1 MTGEAP
7 LVINSQTD
15 SPATKDQPGPRV
27 VVMGV
32 SGCGKTTIGD
42 LVARE
47 LGVPFLDG
55 DSLHPVENVAKM
67 AAGTPLTDEDRWPW
81 LATVGS
87 ELAAAGNGGLVLAC
101 SALRRSYRDAIR
113 AQAPDTVFLHLHGSK
128 EVLGSRLEG
137 RSGHFMP
144 AALLESQLAT
154 LEPLEADEAGILV
167 DIAGPVAQVVSD
179 ALSGIAAAATAAA
192 AVSPA
197 GASAPGSQGATRT
210 QGRQFDVDLKAAPF
224 NLDDAAV
231 DWVNSTLESMT
242 LEEKIGQLFINHN
255 NDYSPEYLDGVLE
268 NYHVGGMRYRPGPSG
283 AVQEHIRYAQSK
295 SKVPLLVASNPEM
308 GGAGSCDD
316 GTFVSTHLQAGS
328 HPDKSIARKMGQV
341 AGVETAALGCNWA
354 FAPIVDIHYN
364 WRNTVIS
371 TRSFGNTPEIVVER
385 AKEYFDGISESPT
398 ACAMK
403 HFPGDGVDERD
414 QHVVTSY
421 NTFGY
426 DEWNRTYGHVYR
438 EMIGHGVQ
446 SIMIGHIG
454 APELSRHFRPGMA
467 DKDVM
472 PATLAPELLQ
482 DLLRGEL
489 GFNGL
494 ILTDASQMIG
504 LTQAMKR
511 RDLVPATIAAGCDMF
526 LFFRNPAEDFG
537 YMLDGYKSGVITE
550 QRLHDALR
558 RILALKASLGLHV
571 KARDELVPATDA
583 LARIGSAEH
592 RAVAAEVADKT
603 VTLVKDTATNL
614 PITPETHKRIR
625 LYGISGDSDFTRA
638 DPLAYLDKVKDELEK
653 AGFEVHLFKTAAQ
666 REAAGETDVNF
677 MSVISEE
684 ATGDYADKYDAAFIF
699 ANVKGFAQEAAI
711 RIKWSTPMAAEIPWY
726 VTEVPTV
733 FVSLNQPNHLID
745 VPMVRT
751 AIHTHADSVEAI
763 RATIEKI
770 MGKSEF
776 QGTFNE
782 NVFCDSFDTRL

>member
-1 MTGEAP
+1 
-7 LVINSQTD
+7 
-15 SPATKDQPGPRV
+15 
-27 VVMGV
+27 MGV

-47 LGVPFLDG
+47 LGVPFLDA

-101 SALRRSYRDAIR
+101 SALKRSYRDAIR

-144 AALLESQLAT
+144 ATLLASQLAT
-154 LEPLEADEAGILV
+154 LEPLEADEAGVVV
-167 DIAGPVAQVVSD
+167 DIAGPVAQVVAD
-179 ALSGIAAAATAAA
+179 ALAGIAT
-192 AVSPA
+192 AVSGAVVSSSDGTA
-197 GASAPGSQGATRT
+197 GGAGTRN
-210 QGRQFDVDLKAAPF
+210 RQFDVDLKAAPF
-224 NLDDAAV
+224 NLDDAAIT
-231 DWVNSTLESMT
+231 WVNTTLDSMT

-268 NYHVGGMRYRPGPSG
+268 NFHVGGMRYRPGPSA
-283 AVQEHIRYAQSK
+283 AVQEHIRHAQSK

-328 HPDKSIARKMGQV
+328 HPDKSIARQMGQV

-454 APELSRHFRPGMA
+454 APGLSRHFRPGMA
-467 DKDVM
+467 DKDIL

-511 RDLVPATIAAGCDMF
+511 KDLVPATIAAGCDMF
-526 LFFRNPAEDFG
+526 LFFRNPEEDFG
-537 YMLDGYKSGVITE
+537 YMLDGYKSGIITE

-558 RILALKASLGLHV
+558 RILALKASLGLHL
-571 KARDELVPATDA
+571 KDRNELVPPVEA
-583 LARIGSAEH
+583 LAKIGSEAH
-592 RAVAAEVADKT
+592 RAVAAEIADKT
-603 VTLVKDTATNL
+603 VTLVKDTAHNL
-614 PITPETHKRIR
+614 PIRPETHKRIR
-625 LYGISGDSDFTRA
+625 LYGISGGSDFTRA
-638 DPLAYLDKVKDELEK
+638 DPLAYLDTVKDELEK
-653 AGFEVHLFKTAAQ
+653 AGFEVHLFKTADQ
-666 REAAGETDVNF
+666 RQAAGETGVNF

-684 ATGDYADKYDAAFIF
+684 ATGDYADKYDAAFVF

-745 VPMVRT
+745 VPMVKT
-751 AIHTHADSVEAI
+751 AIHAHAGSVEAI

-770 MGKSEF
+770 MGKSGF

>member
-1 MTGEAP
+1 MTGEGRP
-7 LVINSQTD
+7 VKKHRI
-15 SPATKDQPGPRV
+15 

-47 LGVPFLDG
+47 LGVAFLDG

-67 AAGTPLTDEDRWPW
+67 AAGTPLTDDDRWPW
-81 LATVGS
+81 LATVGA
-87 ELAAAGNGGLVLAC
+87 ELAAAGDGGLVLAC

-113 AQAPDTVFLHLHGSK
+113 EQAPDTVFLHLHGSK
-128 EVLGSRLEG
+128 EVLRARTEG
-137 RSGHFMP
+137 RTGHFMP
-144 AALLESQLAT
+144 PALLDSQLAT
-154 LEPLEADEAGILV
+154 LEPLDADEPGIKV
-167 DIAGPVAQVVSD
+167 DIAAPVQQVVLE
-179 ALSGIAAAATAAA
+179 ALAGLA
-192 AVSPA
+192 AVGPSAERSA
-197 GASAPGSQGATRT
+197 GGAAGT
-210 QGRQFDVDLKAAPF
+210 QPRQFDVDLQAAPF
-224 NLDDAAV
+224 NLDDDAV
-231 DWVNSTLESMT
+231 AWVDSTIAGMS

-255 NDYSPEYLDGVLE
+255 NGYSPEYLDGVLE
-268 NYHVGGMRYRPGPSG
+268 NYHVGGMRYRPGPSA

-295 SKVPLLVASNPEM
+295 TRIPLLVASNPEM

-328 HPDKSIARKMGQV
+328 HPDKAIARQMGRV
-341 AGVETAALGCNWA
+341 AGIETAALGCNWA

-371 TRSFGNTPEIVVER
+371 TRAFGNTPEIVVER

-403 HFPGDGVDERD
+403 HFPGDGMDERD

-421 NTFGY
+421 NTLGY
-426 DEWNRTYGHVYR
+426 EDWNRTYGHVYR

-454 APELSRHFRPGMA
+454 APELSRHFRPGLP
-467 DKDVM
+467 DKDIL

-511 RDLVPATIAAGCDMF
+511 KDLVPATIAAGCDMF
-526 LFFRNPAEDFG
+526 LFFRNPAEDFQ
-537 YMLDGYKSGVITE
+537 YMMDGYKSGVISE

-558 RILALKASLGLHV
+558 RILALKASLGLHR
-571 KARDELVPATDA
+571 KPASELVPPVEA
-583 LARIGSAEH
+583 LSVIGSDAH
-592 RAVAAEVADKT
+592 RAIAAEIADKT
-603 VTLVKDTATNL
+603 VTLVKDTADNL
-614 PITPETHKRIR
+614 PIKPETHQRIR
-625 LYGISGDSDFTRA
+625 LYGISGGADFTRA
-638 DPLAYLDKVKDELEK
+638 DPLAYLDTVKAELES
-653 AGFEVHLFKTAAQ
+653 AGFEVHLFKTADQ
-666 REAAGETDVNF
+666 REAAGEAGVNF

-684 ATGDYADKYDAAFIF
+684 ATGDYADKYDAAFVF

-745 VPMVRT
+745 VPMVKT
-751 AIHTHADSVEAI
+751 AIHAHAGSPEAI
-763 RATIEKI
+763 RATIQKI
-770 MGKSEF
+770 MGDSEF

>member
-1 MTGEAP
+1 MNTPKPQETAQAK
-7 LVINSQTD
+7 LRVI
-15 SPATKDQPGPRV
+15 
-27 VVMGV
+27 VMGV

-81 LATVGS
+81 LATVGT
-87 ELAAAGNGGLVLAC
+87 ELANAGDGGLVLAC

-113 AQAPDTVFLHLHGSK
+113 EQAPDTVFLHLHGSK
-128 EVLGSRLEG
+128 DVLRARTEG

-144 AALLESQLAT
+144 PALLDSQLAT
-154 LEPLEADEAGILV
+154 LEPLDAGETGIVV
-167 DIAGPVAQVVSD
+167 DIAAPVQQVVRE
-179 ALSGIAAAATAAA
+179 ALDGLA
-192 AVSPA
+192 AVGPSPERSA
-197 GASAPGSQGATRT
+197 GGAAGT
-210 QGRQFDVDLKAAPF
+210 QPRQFDVDLQAAPF
-224 NLDDAAV
+224 NLDGDAVAWV
-231 DWVNSTLESMT
+231 DSTIAGMS

-255 NDYSPEYLDGVLE
+255 NDYSPEYLDGVLG
-268 NYHVGGMRYRPGPSG
+268 NYHVGGMRYRPGPSA
-283 AVQEHIRYAQSK
+283 AVQEHIRYAQSRTRI
-295 SKVPLLVASNPEM
+295 PLLVASNPEM

-328 HPDKSIARKMGQV
+328 HPDKAIARQMGQV

-398 ACAMK
+398 VCAMK
-403 HFPGDGVDERD
+403 HFPGDGIDERD

-421 NTFGY
+421 NTLGY
-426 DEWNRTYGHVYR
+426 EDWNRTYGHVYR
-438 EMIGHGVQ
+438 EMIGHGLQ

-454 APELSRHFRPGMA
+454 APELSRHFRPGLA
-467 DKDVM
+467 DADIL
-472 PATLAPELLQ
+472 PATLSPELLQ

-494 ILTDASQMIG
+494 VLTDASQMIG

-511 RDLVPATIAAGCDMF
+511 KDLVPATIAAGCDMF
-526 LFFRNPAEDFG
+526 LFFRNPSEDFG

-558 RILALKASLGLHV
+558 RILGLKASLGLHV
-571 KARDELVPATDA
+571 RPRAELVPPVEA
-583 LARIGSAEH
+583 LDRIGSEAH
-592 RAVAAEVADKT
+592 RAIAAEIADKT
-603 VTLVKDTATNL
+603 VTLVKDTAHNL
-614 PITPETHKRIR
+614 PITPQTHPRIR
-625 LYGISGDSDFTRA
+625 LYGISGGADFTRA
-638 DPLAYLDKVKDELEK
+638 DPLAYLDTVKEELEA
-653 AGFEVHLFKTAAQ
+653 AGFEVHLFKTADQ
-666 REAAGETDVNF
+666 REAAGETGVNF
-677 MSVISEE
+677 MSIISEE
-684 ATGDYADKYDAAFIF
+684 ATGDYADKYDAAFVF

-745 VPMVRT
+745 VPMVKT
-751 AIHTHADSVEAI
+751 AIHAHAGSREAI

-770 MGKSEF
+770 QGKSAF
-776 QGTFNE
+776 QGTFND
-782 NVFCDSFDTRL
+782 NVFCGSFDTRL

>member
-1 MTGEAP
+1 
-7 LVINSQTD
+7 
-15 SPATKDQPGPRV
+15 
-27 VVMGV
+27 MGV

-47 LGVPFLDG
+47 LGVQFLDG

-67 AAGTPLTDEDRWPW
+67 AAGTPLTDEDRRPW

-87 ELAAAGNGGLVLAC
+87 ELAAAKGGLVLAC

-128 EVLGSRLEG
+128 DVLRARTEG

-144 AALLESQLAT
+144 PALLESQLAT
-154 LEPLEADEAGILV
+154 LEALEADEAGIVV
-167 DIAGPVAQVVSD
+167 DIAGPVDQVVAD
-179 ALSGIAAAATAAA
+179 ALAGIAAAVTAAVGSFPHGHGTAAA
-192 AVSPA
+192 GVA
-197 GASAPGSQGATRT
+197 GTP
-210 QGRQFDVDLKAAPF
+210 GRQFDVDLQAAPF

-231 DWVNSTLESMT
+231 TWVNTTLESMS

-268 NYHVGGMRYRPGPSG
+268 NFHVGGMRYRPGPSA
-283 AVQEHIRYAQSK
+283 AVQEHIRHAQSK

-328 HPDKSIARKMGQV
+328 HPDKSIARRMGQV

-371 TRSFGNTPEIVVER
+371 TRAFGNTPEIVVER

-403 HFPGDGVDERD
+403 HFPGDGMDERD

-421 NTFGY
+421 NTLGY
-426 DEWNRTYGHVYR
+426 DEWNKTYGHVYR

-446 SIMIGHIG
+446 SIMIGHIS
-454 APELSRHFRPGMA
+454 APELSRHFRPGLA
-467 DKDVM
+467 DKDIL

-504 LTQAMKR
+504 LTQALKR
-511 RDLVPATIAAGCDMF
+511 KDLVPATIAAGCDMF
-526 LFFRNPAEDFG
+526 LFFRNADEDFR

-558 RILALKASLGLHV
+558 RILALKASLGLHLT
-571 KARDELVPATDA
+571 ARNELVPPVEA
-583 LARIGSAEH
+583 LAKIGSAAH
-592 RAVAAEVADKT
+592 RAVAAEIADKT
-603 VTLVKDTATNL
+603 VTLVKDTAKNL
-614 PITPETHKRIR
+614 PIRPETHKRIR
-625 LYGISGDSDFTRA
+625 LYGISGGPDFTLA
-638 DPLAYLDKVKDELEK
+638 DPLAYLDTVKVELEK
-653 AGFEVHLFKTAAQ
+653 AGFEVHVFKTADQ
-666 REAAGETDVNF
+666 RKAAGETGVNF
-677 MSVISEE
+677 MSIISEE
-684 ATGDYADKYDAAFIF
+684 ATGEYADKYDAAFVV

-745 VPMVRT
+745 VPMVKT
-751 AIHTHADSVEAI
+751 AIHAHAGTVEAI

-770 MGKSEF
+770 MGKSGF

>member
-1 MTGEAP
+1 M
-7 LVINSQTD
+7 NSVHH
-15 SPATKDQPGPRV
+15 SKHRII
-27 VVMGV
+27 VMGV

-81 LATVGS
+81 LATVGA
-87 ELAAAGNGGLVLAC
+87 ELANAGDGGLVLAC

-113 AQAPDTVFLHLHGSK
+113 AQAPDTVFLHLHGTE
-128 EVLGSRLEG
+128 EVLSQRLEG

-144 AALLESQLAT
+144 PALLVSQLAT
-154 LEPLEADEAGILV
+154 LEPLAADEAGFVV
-167 DIAGPVAQVVSD
+167 DIAAPVDEVVAS
-179 ALSGIAAAATAAA
+179 ALANIAA
-192 AVSPA
+192 V
-197 GASAPGSQGATRT
+197 GASALETKGAEAA
-210 QGRQFDVDLKAAPF
+210 QLRQFDVDLSATPF
-224 NLDDAAV
+224 NLDDEAV
-231 DWVNSTLESMT
+231 TWVESTLAGMS

-255 NDYSPEYLDGVLE
+255 NDYSPEYLDGVLK
-268 NYHVGGMRYRPGPSG
+268 NFHVGGMRYRPGPSA

-295 SKVPLLVASNPEM
+295 TRIPLLVASNPEM

-328 HPDKSIARKMGQV
+328 HPDKAIARQMGQV

-371 TRSFGNTPEIVVER
+371 TRAFGNTPEIVVER

-398 ACAMK
+398 VCAMK

-421 NTFGY
+421 NTFSY
-426 DEWNRTYGHVYR
+426 EEWNRTYGHVYR

-446 SIMIGHIG
+446 SIMVGHIG
-454 APELSRHFRPGMA
+454 APELSRHFRPGLA
-467 DKDVM
+467 DKDIL

-482 DLLRGEL
+482 DLLRNEL

-494 ILTDASQMIG
+494 VLTDASLMVG

-511 RDLVPATIAAGCDMF
+511 KDLVPATIAAGCDMF

-558 RILALKASLGLHV
+558 RILGLKASLGLHR
-571 KARDELVPATDA
+571 KPASELVPPAET
-583 LARIGSAEH
+583 LAVIGSEAH
-592 RAVAAEVADKT
+592 RAIAAEIADKT
-603 VTLVKDTATNL
+603 VTLVKDTANNL
-614 PITPETHKRIR
+614 PITPETHPRIR
-625 LYGISGDSDFTRA
+625 LYGISGGADFTRA
-638 DPLAYLDKVKDELEK
+638 DPLAYLDTVKEELEA
-653 AGFEVHLFKTAAQ
+653 AGFEVHIFRTAEQ
-666 REAAGETDVNF
+666 REAAGETGMNF
-677 MSVISEE
+677 MRVLAEE
-684 ATGDYADKYDAAFIF
+684 AVGDYADRYDAALVF

-711 RIKWSTPMAAEIPWY
+711 RIKWSSPMAAEIPWY
-726 VTEVPTV
+726 ATEVPTV

-751 AIHTHADSVEAI
+751 AIHAHAGSREAI
-763 RATIEKI
+763 RATIAKI
-770 MGKSEF
+770 QGKSEF
-776 QGTFNE
+776 HGTFND

>member
-1 MTGEAP
+1 MSSNT
-7 LVINSQTD
+7 
-15 SPATKDQPGPRV
+15 PATNEGTAAGPKIRV
-27 VVMGV
+27 IVMGV

-87 ELAAAGNGGLVLAC
+87 RLAAAGDGGLVLAC

-113 AQAPDTVFLHLHGSK
+113 AQAPDTIFLHLHGSK
-128 EVLGSRLEG
+128 EVLRARTEG

-144 AALLESQLAT
+144 PALLDSQLAT
-154 LEPLEADEAGILV
+154 LEPLEADEAGIVV
-167 DIAGPVAQVVSD
+167 DIAAPVDQVVTD
-179 ALSGIAAAATAAA
+179 ALAGIAAAAKEAAP
-192 AVSPA
+192 VSA
-197 GASAPGSQGATRT
+197 GAGSGGIGTAGPVGT
-210 QGRQFDVDLKAAPF
+210 QPRQFDVDLQAAPF
-224 NLDDAAV
+224 NLDDSAV
-231 DWVNSTLESMT
+231 EWVNTTIASMT

-255 NDYSPEYLDGVLE
+255 NDYSPEYLDGVME
-268 NYHVGGMRYRPGPSG
+268 NYHVGGMRYRPGPSA

-328 HPDKSIARKMGQV
+328 HPDKSIARQMGQV

-371 TRSFGNTPEIVVER
+371 TRAFGNTPEIVVER
-385 AKEYFDGISESPT
+385 AKEYFDGISEAPT

-403 HFPGDGVDERD
+403 HFPGDGIDERD

-421 NTFGY
+421 NTLGY

-454 APELSRHFRPGMA
+454 APELSRHFRPGMSDA
-467 DKDVM
+467 DIM
-472 PATLAPELLQ
+472 PATLSPELLQ

-511 RDLVPATIAAGCDMF
+511 KDLVPATIAAGCDMF
-526 LFFRNPAEDFG
+526 LFFRNAAEDFA

-550 QRLHDALR
+550 QRLNDALR
-558 RILALKASLGLHV
+558 RILALKASLGLHQM
-571 KARDELVPATDA
+571 ARNELVPPVEA
-583 LARIGSAEH
+583 LAAIGSAAH
-592 RAVAAEVADKT
+592 RAIAAGIADKT
-603 VTLVKDTATNL
+603 VTLVKDTAHNL

-625 LYGISGDSDFTRA
+625 LYGISGGSDFTMA
-638 DPLAYLDKVKDELEK
+638 DPLAYLDVVAEELER
-653 AGFEVHLFKTAAQ
+653 AGFDVHVFKTAAQ
-666 REAAGETDVNF
+666 RKAAGEEGVNF

-684 ATGDYADKYDAAFIF
+684 ATGDYAEKYDAAFVF

-745 VPMVRT
+745 VPMVKT
-751 AIHTHADSVEAI
+751 AIHAHAGSVEAI

-770 MGKSEF
+770 MGKSGF

>member
-1 MTGEAP
+1 MTHNPSAP
-7 LVINSQTD
+7 GNSTPGNAPARRQVI
-15 SPATKDQPGPRV
+15 
-27 VVMGV
+27 VMGV

-55 DSLHPVENVAKM
+55 DTLHPVENVAKM
-67 AAGTPLTDEDRWPW
+67 AAGTPLTDGDRWPW
-81 LATVGS
+81 LATVGR
-87 ELAAAGNGGLVLAC
+87 ELASAGNGGLVLAC
-101 SALRRSYRDAIR
+101 SALKRSYRDAIR
-113 AQAPDTVFLHLHGSK
+113 EQAPDTVFLHLHGSK
-128 EVLGSRLEG
+128 EVLRARTEG

-144 AALLESQLAT
+144 PALLDSQLAT
-154 LEPLEADEAGILV
+154 LEPLEADEAGVVV
-167 DIAGPVAQVVSD
+167 DIAAPVSQVVTE
-179 ALSGIAAAATAAA
+179 ALAGIAAAGGSTAVAGPT
-192 AVSPA
+192 AVEYQ
-197 GASAPGSQGATRT
+197 GAPGT
-210 QGRQFDVDLKAAPF
+210 QPRQFDVDLRASPF
-224 NLDDAAV
+224 TLDDAAV
-231 DWVNSTLESMT
+231 AWVESTIAGMS

-268 NYHVGGMRYRPGPSG
+268 KYHVGGMRYRPGPSA

-295 SKVPLLVASNPEM
+295 TRIPLLVASNPEM

-328 HPDKSIARKMGQV
+328 HPDKAIARQMGQV

-371 TRSFGNTPEIVVER
+371 TRAFGNTPEIVVER

-403 HFPGDGVDERD
+403 HFPGDGMDERD

-421 NTFGY
+421 NTLGY

-438 EMIGHGVQ
+438 EMIAHGVQ
-446 SIMIGHIG
+446 SMMIGHIG
-454 APELSRHFRPGMA
+454 APEISRHFRPGMA
-467 DKDVM
+467 DKDIL
-472 PATLAPELLQ
+472 PATLSPELLQ

-494 ILTDASQMIG
+494 VLTDASQMIG

-511 RDLVPATIAAGCDMF
+511 KDLVPATIAAGCDMF
-526 LFFRNPAEDFG
+526 LFFRNPAEDFR
-537 YMLDGYKSGVITE
+537 YMMDGYKSGVITE

-558 RILALKASLGLHV
+558 RILALKASLGLHW
-571 KARDELVPATDA
+571 KSAAELVPPAAA
-583 LARIGSAEH
+583 LAVIGSHAH
-592 RAVAAEVADKT
+592 RAIAAGIADKT
-603 VTLVKDTATNL
+603 VTLVKDTANNL

-625 LYGISGDSDFTRA
+625 LYGISGGSDFTRA
-638 DPLAYLDKVKDELEK
+638 DPLAYLDTVKEELEQ
-653 AGFEVHLFKTAAQ
+653 AGFEVHLFKTADQ
-666 REAAGETDVNF
+666 REAAGETGVNF
-677 MSVISEE
+677 MSIISEE
-684 ATGDYADKYDAAFIF
+684 ATGDYAARYDAAFVF

-711 RIKWSTPMAAEIPWY
+711 RIKWSSPMAAEIPWY

-745 VPMVRT
+745 VPMVKT
-751 AIHTHADSVEAI
+751 AIHAHAGTPEAI

-770 MGKSEF
+770 QGKSDF

-782 NVFCDSFDTRL
+782 NVFCDSFDTRR

>member
-1 MTGEAP
+1 VTTDDPISSGAGPAP
-7 LVINSQTD
+7 RRI
-15 SPATKDQPGPRV
+15 

-42 LVARE
+42 LVARQ

-81 LATVGS
+81 LATVGA
-87 ELAAAGNGGLVLAC
+87 ELAAAGNRGLVLAC

-128 EVLGSRLEG
+128 DVLAARIEG

-144 AALLESQLAT
+144 PALLESQLAT
-154 LEPLEADEAGILV
+154 LEPLEADEAGVVV
-167 DIAGPVAQVVSD
+167 DVAEPVDAVVTAALAGISGAVAG
-179 ALSGIAAAATAAA
+179 GIAPP
-192 AVSPA
+192 VPPA
-197 GASAPGSQGATRT
+197 GTAGTLL
-210 QGRQFDVDLKAAPF
+210 RQFDVDLKAAPF
-224 NLDDAAV
+224 SLDDDAIA
-231 DWVNSTLESMT
+231 WIGSTIDAMT

-268 NYHVGGMRYRPGPSG
+268 NYHVGGMRYRPGPSA

-295 SKVPLLVASNPEM
+295 TRVPLLIASNPEM

-316 GTFVSTHLQAGS
+316 GTFVCTHLQAGS
-328 HPDKSIARKMGQV
+328 HPDKSIARQMGQV

-398 ACAMK
+398 ACAIK

-421 NTFGY
+421 NTLGY
-426 DEWNRTYGHVYR
+426 EEWNRTYGHVYR

-446 SIMIGHIG
+446 SIMVGHIG
-454 APELSRHFRPGMA
+454 APELSRHFRPGTA
-467 DKDVM
+467 DKDIL
-472 PATLAPELLQ
+472 PATLAAELLQ

-511 RDLVPATIAAGCDMF
+511 KDLVPATIAAGCDMF
-526 LFFRNPAEDFG
+526 LFFRNPAEDFQ
-537 YMLDGYKSGVITE
+537 YMMEGYKTGVISE

-558 RILALKASLGLHV
+558 RILALKATLGLH
-571 KARDELVPATDA
+571 KTPREELVPPVEA
-583 LARIGSAEH
+583 LGVIGSQAH
-592 RAVAAEVADKT
+592 RAVAAEIADKT
-603 VTLVKDTATNL
+603 VTLVKDTASRL
-614 PITPETHKRIR
+614 PITPETH
-625 LYGISGDSDFTRA
+625 
-638 DPLAYLDKVKDELEK
+638 
-653 AGFEVHLFKTAAQ
+653 
-666 REAAGETDVNF
+666 
-677 MSVISEE
+677 
-684 ATGDYADKYDAAFIF
+684 
-699 ANVKGFAQEAAI
+699 
-711 RIKWSTPMAAEIPWY
+711 
-726 VTEVPTV
+726 
-733 FVSLNQPNHLID
+733 
-745 VPMVRT
+745 
-751 AIHTHADSVEAI
+751 
-763 RATIEKI
+763 
-770 MGKSEF
+770 
-776 QGTFNE
+776 
-782 NVFCDSFDTRL
+782 

>member
-1 MTGEAP
+1 
-7 LVINSQTD
+7 
-15 SPATKDQPGPRV
+15 
-27 VVMGV
+27 MGV

-55 DSLHPVENVAKM
+55 DSLHPVDNVAKM
-67 AAGTPLTDEDRWPW
+67 AAGTPLTDADRWPW

-87 ELAAAGNGGLVLAC
+87 ELAAAGNDGLVLAC

-113 AQAPDTVFLHLHGSK
+113 AKAPDTVFLHLQGSK
-128 EVLGSRLEG
+128 DVLGTRLEG

-154 LEPLEADEAGILV
+154 LEPLEADEGGITV
-167 DIAGPVAQVVSD
+167 DIAAPVQQVVAQ
-179 ALSGIAAAATAAA
+179 ALATLAAVAGAPGMPATAA
-192 AVSPA
+192 
-197 GASAPGSQGATRT
+197 GAPGLGAR
-210 QGRQFDVDLKAAPF
+210 RFDVDLYAAPF
-224 NLDDAAV
+224 HLDDDAV
-231 DWVNSTLESMT
+231 AWVDSTIAGMS

-268 NYHVGGMRYRPGPSG
+268 NFHVGGMRYRPGPSA

-295 SKVPLLVASNPEM
+295 TRIPLLVASNPEM

-328 HPDKSIARKMGQV
+328 HPDKSIARQMGQV

-371 TRSFGNTPEIVVER
+371 TRAFGNTPEIVVER

-403 HFPGDGVDERD
+403 HFPGDGMDERD

-421 NTFGY
+421 NTLGY
-426 DEWNRTYGHVYR
+426 EEWNRSYGHVFR

-454 APELSRHFRPGMA
+454 APELSRHFRPGLA
-467 DKDVM
+467 DADIL
-472 PATLAPELLQ
+472 PATLSPELLQ

-526 LFFRNPAEDFG
+526 LFFRNPEEDFA
-537 YMLDGYKSGVITE
+537 YMLEGYKSGVITE

-558 RILALKASLGLHV
+558 RILALKASLCLHRTERT
-571 KARDELVPATDA
+571 ALVPPVES
-583 LARIGSAEH
+583 LAVIGSDAH
-592 RAVAAEVADKT
+592 RAVAADIADKT
-603 VTLVKDTATNL
+603 VTLVKDTAGNL

-625 LYGISGDSDFTRA
+625 LYGISGGSDFTRA
-638 DPLAYLDKVKDELEK
+638 DPLAYLDTVKDELES
-653 AGFEVHLFKTAAQ
+653 AGFEVHLFKTADQ
-666 REAAGETDVNF
+666 REAAGETGVNF

-684 ATGDYADKYDAAFIF
+684 ATGDYAEKYDAAFVF

-745 VPMVRT
+745 VPMVKT
-751 AIHTHADSVEAI
+751 AIHAHAGTREAI
-763 RATIEKI
+763 RATVEKI
-770 MGKSEF
+770 QGKSGF

>member
-1 MTGEAP
+1 MA
-7 LVINSQTD
+7 
-15 SPATKDQPGPRV
+15 KRRV

-81 LATVGS
+81 LATVGA
-87 ELAAAGNGGLVLAC
+87 ELAKAGDGGLVLAC

-113 AQAPDTVFLHLHGSK
+113 EQAPDTVFLHLHGSK

-144 AALLESQLAT
+144 TTLLDSQLAT
-154 LEPLEADEAGILV
+154 LEPLEADEAGFVV
-167 DIAGPVAQVVSD
+167 DIAVPVDEVVASSLAD
-179 ALSGIAAAATAAA
+179 IAAVVP
-192 AVSPA
+192 AVSAGTAPA
-197 GASAPGSQGATRT
+197 GGT
-210 QGRQFDVDLKAAPF
+210 QARQFDVDLQAAPF
-224 NLDDAAV
+224 NLDDDAV
-231 DWVNSTLESMT
+231 AWVDSTIAGMS

-268 NYHVGGMRYRPGPSG
+268 NFHVGGMRYRPGPSA

-295 SKVPLLVASNPEM
+295 TRIPLLVASNPEM

-328 HPDKSIARKMGQV
+328 HPDKSIARQMGQV

-371 TRSFGNTPEIVVER
+371 TRAFGNTPEVVVER

-398 ACAMK
+398 VCAMK

-426 DEWNRTYGHVYR
+426 DKWNRTYGHVYR

-446 SIMIGHIG
+446 SIMVGHIG

-467 DKDVM
+467 DKDIM

-511 RDLVPATIAAGCDMF
+511 KDLVPATIAAGCDMF
-526 LFFRNPAEDFG
+526 LFFRNPAEDFA
-537 YMLDGYKSGVITE
+537 YMMDGYKSGVITE

-558 RILALKASLGLHV
+558 RILALKASLGLHLA
-571 KARDELVPATDA
+571 ARESLVPPTDA
-583 LARIGSAEH
+583 LAVIGSEAH
-592 RAVAAEVADKT
+592 RAVAAQIADKT
-603 VTLVKDTATNL
+603 VTLVKDTAHNL

-625 LYGISGDSDFTRA
+625 LYGISGGSDFTRA
-638 DPLAYLDKVKDELEK
+638 DPLAYLDTVRDELEA
-653 AGFEVHLFKTAAQ
+653 AGFEVHVFKTADQ
-666 REAAGETDVNF
+666 REAAGETGVNF

-684 ATGDYADKYDAAFIF
+684 ATGDYADKYDAAFVF

-745 VPMVRT
+745 VPMVKT
-751 AIHTHADSVEAI
+751 AINAHAGSAEAI
-763 RATIEKI
+763 RATIGKI
-770 MGKSEF
+770 MGTSEF
-776 QGTFNE
+776 QGTFND

>member
-1 MTGEAP
+1 MA
-7 LVINSQTD
+7 
-15 SPATKDQPGPRV
+15 KRRV

-81 LATVGS
+81 LATVGA
-87 ELAAAGNGGLVLAC
+87 ELAKAGDGGLVLAC

-113 AQAPDTVFLHLHGSK
+113 EQAPDTVFLHLHGSK

-144 AALLESQLAT
+144 TTLLDSQLAT
-154 LEPLEADEAGILV
+154 LEPLEADEAGFVV
-167 DIAGPVAQVVSD
+167 DIAVPVDEVVASSLAD
-179 ALSGIAAAATAAA
+179 IAAVVP
-192 AVSPA
+192 AVSAGTAPA
-197 GASAPGSQGATRT
+197 GGT
-210 QGRQFDVDLKAAPF
+210 QARQFDVDLQAAPF
-224 NLDDAAV
+224 NLDDDAV
-231 DWVNSTLESMT
+231 AWVESTIAGMS

-268 NYHVGGMRYRPGPSG
+268 NFHVGGMRYRPGPSA

-295 SKVPLLVASNPEM
+295 TRIPLLVASNPEM

-328 HPDKSIARKMGQV
+328 HPDKSIARQMGQV

-371 TRSFGNTPEIVVER
+371 TRAFGNTPEVVVER

-398 ACAMK
+398 VCAMK

-426 DEWNRTYGHVYR
+426 DKWNRTYGHVYR

-446 SIMIGHIG
+446 SIMVGHIG

-467 DKDVM
+467 DKDIM

-511 RDLVPATIAAGCDMF
+511 KDLVPATIAAGCDMF
-526 LFFRNPAEDFG
+526 LFFRNPAEDFA
-537 YMLDGYKSGVITE
+537 YMMDGYKSGVITE

-558 RILALKASLGLHV
+558 RILALKASLGLHLA
-571 KARDELVPATDA
+571 ARESLVPPTDA
-583 LARIGSAEH
+583 LAVIGSEAH
-592 RAVAAEVADKT
+592 RAVAAQIADKT
-603 VTLVKDTATNL
+603 VTLVKDTAHNL

-625 LYGISGDSDFTRA
+625 LYGISGGSDFTRA
-638 DPLAYLDKVKDELEK
+638 DPLAYLDTVRDELEA
-653 AGFEVHLFKTAAQ
+653 AGFEVHVFKTADQ
-666 REAAGETDVNF
+666 REAAGETGVNF

-684 ATGDYADKYDAAFIF
+684 ATGDYADKYDAAFVF

-745 VPMVRT
+745 VPMVKT
-751 AIHTHADSVEAI
+751 AINAHAGSAEAI
-763 RATIEKI
+763 RATIGKI
-770 MGKSEF
+770 MGTSEF
-776 QGTFNE
+776 QGTFND

>member
-1 MTGEAP
+1 
-7 LVINSQTD
+7 
-15 SPATKDQPGPRV
+15 
-27 VVMGV
+27 MGV

-81 LATVGS
+81 LATVGG
-87 ELAAAGNGGLVLAC
+87 ELAKAGDGGMVLAC

-113 AQAPDTVFLHLHGSK
+113 KQAPDTIFLHLHGSR
-128 EVLGSRLEG
+128 EVLTARTEG
-137 RSGHFMP
+137 RTGHFMP
-144 AALLESQLAT
+144 PALLDSQLAT
-154 LEPLEADEAGILV
+154 LEPLEEDEAGVVV
-167 DIAGPVAQVVSD
+167 DIAAPVQQVVRD
-179 ALSGIAAAATAAA
+179 ALTGITAVGRSRTATPD
-192 AVSPA
+192 SA
-197 GASAPGSQGATRT
+197 GAPGTRP
-210 QGRQFDVDLKAAPF
+210 RQFDVDLQAAPF
-224 NLDDAAV
+224 NLDDGAV
-231 DWVNSTLESMT
+231 AWVESTLAGMS

-268 NYHVGGMRYRPGPSG
+268 NYHVGGMRYRPGPSA

-295 SKVPLLVASNPEM
+295 SRIPLLVASNPEM

-328 HPDKSIARKMGQV
+328 HPDKAIARQMGQV

-398 ACAMK
+398 VCAMK
-403 HFPGDGVDERD
+403 HFPGDGIDERD

-421 NTFGY
+421 NTLGY
-426 DEWNRTYGHVYR
+426 EEWNRTYGHVYR

-446 SIMIGHIG
+446 SIMVGHIG
-454 APELSRHFRPGMA
+454 APELSRHFRPGLA
-467 DKDVM
+467 DADIL
-472 PATLAPELLQ
+472 PATLSPELLQ

-494 ILTDASQMIG
+494 VLTDASLMVG

-511 RDLVPATIAAGCDMF
+511 KDLVPATIAAGCDMF
-526 LFFRNPAEDFG
+526 LFFRNPAEDFQ
-537 YMLDGYKSGVITE
+537 YMLDGFKSGVITE

-558 RILALKASLGLHV
+558 RILGLKASLGLHL
-571 KARDELVPATDA
+571 KPADQLVPPAET
-583 LARIGSAEH
+583 LAVIGSEKH
-592 RAVAAEVADKT
+592 RRVAAEIANKT
-603 VTLVKDTATNL
+603 VTLVKDTAHNL
-614 PITPETHKRIR
+614 PITPATHPRIR
-625 LYGISGDSDFTRA
+625 LYGISGGADFTRA
-638 DPLAYLDKVKDELEK
+638 DPLAYLDTVKEELEA
-653 AGFEVHLFKTAAQ
+653 AGFEVHLFKTADQ
-666 REAAGETDVNF
+666 REAAGETGVNF

-684 ATGDYADKYDAAFIF
+684 ATGDYADKYDAAFVF

-745 VPMVRT
+745 VPMVKT
-751 AIHTHADSVEAI
+751 AIHAHAGSREAI

-770 MGKSEF
+770 QGKSEF

>member
-1 MTGEAP
+1 MTGDARA
-7 LVINSQTD
+7 VTARRTAKHRII
-15 SPATKDQPGPRV
+15 
-27 VVMGV
+27 VMGV

-67 AAGTPLTDEDRWPW
+67 AAGMPLTDEDRWPW
-81 LATVGS
+81 LATVGA
-87 ELAAAGNGGLVLAC
+87 ELAEAGDGGLVLAC

-113 AQAPDTVFLHLHGSK
+113 QQAPDTVFLHLHGSK
-128 EVLGSRLEG
+128 EVLRARTEG
-137 RSGHFMP
+137 RTGHFMP
-144 AALLESQLAT
+144 PALLDSQLAT
-154 LEPLEADEAGILV
+154 LEPLDADEAGIVV
-167 DIAGPVAQVVSD
+167 DIAAPVDQVV
-179 ALSGIAAAATAAA
+179 AEAMAGIAAGNAGAVGTAAVARSTTAGTREGA
-192 AVSPA
+192 A
-197 GASAPGSQGATRT
+197 GT
-210 QGRQFDVDLKAAPF
+210 QPRQFDVDLQAAPF
-224 NLDDAAV
+224 NLDDDAV
-231 DWVNSTLESMT
+231 AWVDSTIAGMS

-255 NDYSPEYLDGVLE
+255 NDYSPEYLDSVLE
-268 NYHVGGMRYRPGPSG
+268 NYHVGGMRYRPGPSA
-283 AVQEHIRYAQSK
+283 AVQEHIRYAQSRTRI
-295 SKVPLLVASNPEM
+295 PLLVASNPEM

-328 HPDKSIARKMGQV
+328 HPDKAIARQMGQV

-385 AKEYFDGISESPT
+385 AQEYFDGISESPT

-403 HFPGDGVDERD
+403 HFPGDGIDERD

-421 NTFGY
+421 NTLGY
-426 DEWNRTYGHVYR
+426 EDWNRSYGHVYR

-467 DKDVM
+467 DADIL
-472 PATLAPELLQ
+472 PATLSPELLQ
-482 DLLRGEL
+482 NLLRGEL

-511 RDLVPATIAAGCDMF
+511 KDLVPATIAAGCDMF

-537 YMLDGYKSGVITE
+537 YMMDGHKSGVITE

-558 RILALKASLGLHV
+558 RILALKASLGLHR
-571 KARDELVPATDA
+571 KARHELVPPAEA
-583 LARIGSAEH
+583 LAVIGSDAH
-592 RAVAAEVADKT
+592 RAIAAEIADKT
-603 VTLVKDTATNL
+603 VTLVKDTAHNL
-614 PITPETHKRIR
+614 PITPVTHKRIR
-625 LYGISGDSDFTRA
+625 LYGISGGADFTRA
-638 DPLAYLDKVKDELEK
+638 DPLAYLDTVKEELET
-653 AGFEVHLFKTAAQ
+653 AGFEVHLFKTADQ

-684 ATGDYADKYDAAFIF
+684 ATGDYADKYDAAFVF

-745 VPMVRT
+745 VPMVKT
-751 AIHTHADSVEAI
+751 AIHAHAGTREAI

-770 MGKSEF
+770 MGSSEF

>member
-1 MTGEAP
+1 VNGIQAA
-7 LVINSQTD
+7 SAHA
-15 SPATKDQPGPRV
+15 ATSGPSI

-55 DSLHPVENVAKM
+55 DALHPVENVAKM
-67 AAGTPLTDEDRWPW
+67 AAGSPLTDADRWPW

-87 ELAAAGNGGLVLAC
+87 ELAAAGHDGLVLAC

-113 AQAPDTVFLHLHGSK
+113 VMAPDTVFLHLHGSK

-154 LEPLEADEAGILV
+154 LEPLEADEAGITV
-167 DIAGPVAQVVSD
+167 DIAAPVGQVVTE
-179 ALSGIAAAATAAA
+179 ALAGIAAVAGFATFAATAAGA
-192 AVSPA
+192 ADS
-197 GASAPGSQGATRT
+197 
-210 QGRQFDVDLKAAPF
+210 GRRRFDVDLHAAPF
-224 NLDDAAV
+224 NLDDDAV
-231 DWVNSTLESMT
+231 AWVDSTIAGMS

-255 NDYSPEYLDGVLE
+255 NDYAPEYLDGILE
-268 NYHVGGMRYRPGPSG
+268 KFHVGGMRYRPGPSA
-283 AVQEHIRYAQSK
+283 AVQEHLRYAQSK
-295 SKVPLLVASNPEM
+295 TRIPLLVASNPEM

-328 HPDKSIARKMGQV
+328 HPDKSIARRMGQV

-371 TRSFGNTPEIVVER
+371 TRAFGNSPEIVVER

-403 HFPGDGVDERD
+403 HFPGDGMDERD

-421 NTFGY
+421 NTLGY
-426 DEWNRTYGHVYR
+426 EEWDRSYGHVYR

-454 APELSRHFRPGMA
+454 APELSRHFRPGLA
-467 DKDVM
+467 DKDIL
-472 PATLAPELLQ
+472 PATLAAELLQ

-504 LTQAMKR
+504 LTQVMKR
-511 RDLVPATIAAGCDMF
+511 KDLVPATIAAGCDMF
-526 LFFRNPAEDFG
+526 LFFRNPEEDFA

-550 QRLHDALR
+550 PRLHDALR
-558 RILALKASLGLHV
+558 RILGLKASLGLHR
-571 KARDELVPATDA
+571 KGRNELVPPVEA
-583 LARIGSAEH
+583 LALIGSDAH
-592 RAVAAEVADKT
+592 RAVAAEIADKT
-603 VTLVKDTATNL
+603 VTLVKDTAHNL
-614 PITPETHKRIR
+614 PITPETHRRIR
-625 LYGISGDSDFTRA
+625 LYGISGGSDFTRA
-638 DPLAYLDKVKDELEK
+638 DPLAYLDTVKDELEN
-653 AGFEVHLFKTAAQ
+653 AGFEVHLFKTADQ
-666 REAAGETDVNF
+666 REAAGETGVNF

-684 ATGDYADKYDAAFIF
+684 ATGDYAEKYDAAFVF

-745 VPMVRT
+745 VPMVKT
-751 AIHTHADSVEAI
+751 AIHAHAGTREAI

-770 MGKSEF
+770 QGKSEF

>member
-1 MTGEAP
+1 MTGKRAP
-7 LVINSQTD
+7 LMT
-15 SPATKDQPGPRV
+15 ATEPYRHAGPRI

-42 LVARE
+42 LVARG
-47 LGVPFLDG
+47 LGAPFLDG

-87 ELAAAGNGGLVLAC
+87 ELANAGDGGLVLAC
-101 SALRRSYRDAIR
+101 SALKRCYRDAIR
-113 AQAPDTVFLHLHGSK
+113 ALAPGTVFLHLHGSK

-144 AALLESQLAT
+144 AALLDSQLAT
-154 LEPLEADEAGILV
+154 LEPLESDETGIVV
-167 DIAGPVAQVVSD
+167 DIAAPVSQVVTE
-179 ALSGIAAAATAAA
+179 ALAGIAAVAGSAAGTGTRAGDPSGAA
-192 AVSPA
+192 
-197 GASAPGSQGATRT
+197 GTRP
-210 QGRQFDVDLKAAPF
+210 RQFDVDLRAAPF
-224 NLDDAAV
+224 NLDDDAV
-231 DWVNSTLESMT
+231 AWVDATIAGMS

-268 NYHVGGMRYRPGPSG
+268 NYHVGGMRYRPGPSA

-295 SKVPLLVASNPEM
+295 TRIPLLVASNPEM

-328 HPDKSIARKMGQV
+328 HPDKSIARRMGQV

-371 TRSFGNTPEIVVER
+371 TRAFGNTPEIVVER

-403 HFPGDGVDERD
+403 HFPGDGMDERD

-421 NTFGY
+421 NTLGY
-426 DEWNRTYGHVYR
+426 EEWNRTYGHVYR

-454 APELSRHFRPGMA
+454 APQLSRHFRPGLA
-467 DKDVM
+467 DKDIL

-511 RDLVPATIAAGCDMF
+511 KDLVPATIAAGCDMF
-526 LFFRNPAEDFG
+526 LFFRNPAEDFQ
-537 YMLDGYKSGVITE
+537 YMLDGYKSGVITD

-558 RILALKASLGLHV
+558 RILALKASLGLHR
-571 KARDELVPATDA
+571 KARTELVPPAEA
-583 LARIGSAEH
+583 LGLIGSEAH
-592 RAVAAEVADKT
+592 RAVAAEIADKT
-603 VTLVKDTATNL
+603 VTLVKDTANNL

-625 LYGISGDSDFTRA
+625 LYGISGGSDFTRA
-638 DPLAYLDKVKDELEK
+638 DPLAYLDTVKAELES
-653 AGFEVHLFKTAAQ
+653 AGFEVHLFKTADQ
-666 REAAGETDVNF
+666 REAAGETGVNF

-684 ATGDYADKYDAAFIF
+684 ATGDYADKYDAAFVF

-745 VPMVRT
+745 VPMVKT
-751 AIHTHADSVEAI
+751 AIHAHAGSREAI

-770 MGKSEF
+770 QGKSEF

>member
-1 MTGEAP
+1 
-7 LVINSQTD
+7 
-15 SPATKDQPGPRV
+15 
-27 VVMGV
+27 MGV

-81 LATVGS
+81 LATVGT
-87 ELAAAGNGGLVLAC
+87 ELANAGDGGLVLAC

-113 AQAPDTVFLHLHGSK
+113 QQAPDTIFLHLHGSK
-128 EVLGSRLEG
+128 DVLRARTEG

-144 AALLESQLAT
+144 PALLDSQLAT
-154 LEPLEADEAGILV
+154 LEPLDAGETGIVV
-167 DIAGPVAQVVSD
+167 DIAAPVQQVVRE
-179 ALSGIAAAATAAA
+179 ALAGLA
-192 AVSPA
+192 AVGPSTERSAGGAA
-197 GASAPGSQGATRT
+197 GAQA
-210 QGRQFDVDLKAAPF
+210 RQFDVDLQAAPF
-224 NLDDAAV
+224 NLDDDALT
-231 DWVNSTLESMT
+231 WVESTIAGMS

-255 NDYSPEYLDGVLE
+255 NDYSAEYLDGVLDT
-268 NYHVGGMRYRPGPSG
+268 YHVGGMRYRPGPSA
-283 AVQEHIRYAQSK
+283 AVQEHIRYAQSRTRI
-295 SKVPLLVASNPEM
+295 PLLVASNPEM

-328 HPDKSIARKMGQV
+328 HPDKAIARQMGQV

-398 ACAMK
+398 VCAMK
-403 HFPGDGVDERD
+403 HFPGDGIDERD

-421 NTFGY
+421 NTLGY
-426 DEWNRTYGHVYR
+426 EEWNRTYGHVYR

-467 DKDVM
+467 DADIL
-472 PATLAPELLQ
+472 PATLSPELLQ

-494 ILTDASQMIG
+494 VLTDASQMIG

-511 RDLVPATIAAGCDMF
+511 KDLVPATIAAGCDMF
-526 LFFRNPAEDFG
+526 LFFRNPAEDFQ
-537 YMLDGYKSGVITE
+537 YMMDGYKSGVITE

-558 RILALKASLGLHV
+558 RILGLKASLGLHV
-571 KARDELVPATDA
+571 RARNGLVPPAEA
-583 LARIGSAEH
+583 LGVIGSDAH
-592 RAVAAEVADKT
+592 RAIAAEIADKT
-603 VTLVKDTATNL
+603 VTLVKDTAGNL

-625 LYGISGDSDFTRA
+625 LYGISGGADFTRA
-638 DPLAYLDKVKDELEK
+638 DPLAYLDTVKEELEA
-653 AGFEVHLFKTAAQ
+653 AGFEVYLFRTADQ
-666 REAAGETDVNF
+666 REAAGETGVNF

-684 ATGDYADKYDAAFIF
+684 ATGDYAEKYDAAFVF

-726 VTEVPTV
+726 ATEVPTV

-745 VPMVRT
+745 VPMVKT
-751 AIHTHADSVEAI
+751 AIHAHAGSREAI

-770 MGKSEF
+770 QGKSDF
-776 QGTFNE
+776 QGTFND
-782 NVFCDSFDTRL
+782 NVFCGSFDTRL

>member
-1 MTGEAP
+1 
-7 LVINSQTD
+7 
-15 SPATKDQPGPRV
+15 
-27 VVMGV
+27 MGV
-32 SGCGKTTIGD
+32 AGCGKSTVGAALAESIG
-42 LVARE
+42 AE
-47 LGVPFLDG
+47 FLDG
-55 DSLHPVENVAKM
+55 DSLHPQSNIDKM
-67 AAGTPLTDEDRWPW
+67 ASGTPLNDDDRAPW
-81 LATVGS
+81 LAEIGS
-87 ELAAAGNGGLVLAC
+87 RFAASDTGLVIAC
-101 SALRRSYRDAIR
+101 SALKRSYRDIIR
-113 AQAPDTVFLHLHGSK
+113 SGDSSVVFVHLHGTK
-128 EVLGSRLEG
+128 ELLAERMNA
-137 RSGHFMP
+137 RPDHFMP
-144 AALLESQLAT
+144 ASLLDSQLAT
-154 LEPLEADEAGILV
+154 LEVPHADEAALVV
-167 DIAGPVAQVVSD
+167 DIAEPVEKIVNDVKA
-179 ALSGIAAAATAAA
+179 ALSGSAEAAA
-192 AVSPA
+192 
-197 GASAPGSQGATRT
+197 
-210 QGRQFDVDLKAAPF
+210 GRFQVDLKAAPF
-224 NLDDAAV
+224 KLDDDAIA
-231 DWVNSTLESMT
+231 WVESTLGSMT

-295 SKVPLLVASNPEM
+295 TKIPLLIASNPEM

-328 HPDKSIARKMGQV
+328 HPDKSIARQMGQV

-371 TRSFGNTPEIVVER
+371 TRAFGNTPEIVVER
-385 AKEYFDGISESPT
+385 AKEYFDGISESRT
-398 ACAMK
+398 VCAMK
-403 HFPGDGVDERD
+403 HFPGDGLDERD

-426 DEWNRTYGHVYR
+426 EEWNRTYGHVYR

-454 APELSRHFRPGMA
+454 APELSKHFRPGLA
-467 DKDVM
+467 DKDIL

-504 LTQAMKR
+504 LTQVMKR
-511 RDLVPATIAAGCDMF
+511 KDLVPATIAAGCDMF
-526 LFFRNPAEDFG
+526 LFFRNPDEDFQ

-550 QRLHDALR
+550 ERLHDALR
-558 RILALKASLGLHV
+558 RILALKASLGLHTS
-571 KARDELVPATDA
+571 AREELVPPVGA
-583 LARIGSAEH
+583 LELIGSEAH
-592 RAVAAEVADKT
+592 RAIAAEVADKT
-603 VTLVKDTATNL
+603 ITLVKDTAGNL

-625 LYGISGDSDFTRA
+625 LYGISGGSDFTRA
-638 DPLAYLDKVKDELEK
+638 DPLAYLDTVKEELES
-653 AGFEVHLFKTAAQ
+653 AGFEVHVFKTAEQ
-666 REAAGETDVNF
+666 REAAGETGVNF

-684 ATGDYADKYDAAFIF
+684 ATGDYADKYDAAFVF

-745 VPMVRT
+745 VPMVKT
-751 AIHTHADSVEAI
+751 AIHAHAGTREAI
-763 RATIEKI
+763 RATIQKI
-770 MGKSEF
+770 QGKSEF

>member
-1 MTGEAP
+1 
-7 LVINSQTD
+7 VINNQTV
-15 SPATKDQPGPRV
+15 SAKTGPRV
-27 VVMGV
+27 IVMGV

-55 DSLHPVENVAKM
+55 DSLHPVDNVAKM
-67 AAGTPLTDEDRWPW
+67 AAGMPLTDEDRWPW

-87 ELAAAGNGGLVLAC
+87 ELAAAGNVGLVLAC

-113 AQAPDTVFLHLHGSK
+113 AKAPDTVFLHLHGSR

-154 LEPLEADEAGILV
+154 LEPLEADEAGVVV
-167 DIAGPVAQVVSD
+167 DIAGPVAQVMVD
-179 ALSGIAAAATAAA
+179 ALAGISAAAKAAA
-192 AVSPA
+192 KATTAPDGGTPA
-197 GASAPGSQGATRT
+197 GASVGGASGAAGT

-231 DWVNSTLESMT
+231 AWVNSTLESMT

-268 NYHVGGMRYRPGPSG
+268 DFHVGGMRYRPGPSG

-328 HPDKSIARKMGQV
+328 HPDKSIARQMGQV

-426 DEWNRTYGHVYR
+426 DEWNKTYGHVYR

-454 APELSRHFRPGMA
+454 APELSRHFRPGLA
-467 DKDVM
+467 DKDIK

-511 RDLVPATIAAGCDMF
+511 KDLVPATIAAGCDMF

-537 YMLDGYKSGVITE
+537 YMLDGYKSGIITE

-558 RILALKASLGLHV
+558 RILALKASLGLHR
-571 KARDELVPATDA
+571 KERGELVPPAEA
-583 LARIGSAEH
+583 LAKIGSAEH

-603 VTLVKDTATNL
+603 VTLVKDTANNL

-666 REAAGETDVNF
+666 REAAGETGINF

-684 ATGDYADKYDAAFIF
+684 ATGDYADKYDAAFVF

-733 FVSLNQPNHLID
+733 LVSLNQPNHLID

-770 MGKSEF
+770 MGKSDF